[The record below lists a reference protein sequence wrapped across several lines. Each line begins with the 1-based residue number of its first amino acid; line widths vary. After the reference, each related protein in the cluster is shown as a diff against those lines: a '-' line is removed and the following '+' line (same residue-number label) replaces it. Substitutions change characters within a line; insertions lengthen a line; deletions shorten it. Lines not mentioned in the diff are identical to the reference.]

1 VKEIFALI
9 AIAMTCGMFGHYIW
23 QIARGSVR
31 PHAISWLT
39 WGIATTA
46 VFGAQLVSGAGIGAW
61 PTAVSAAATFAVFG
75 LALKQSGF
83 DRAAPIDWAFFA
95 AALGGL
101 VLWFLTSEPLTAV
114 AIMTA
119 IDVIGNGPTVRKIFR
134 DPFADSPSFFGLI
147 GARSTVAI
155 AALETYS
162 ATTVLF
168 PLAVGIASA
177 LVALL
182 MLTRRR
188 LSVAG

>member
-1 VKEIFALI
+1 MKEIFALA
-9 AIAMTCGMFGHYIW
+9 AIAMTCGAFGYYIW
-23 QIARGSVR
+23 QIARGLVR

-75 LALKQSGF
+75 LALLRCGF

-95 AALGGL
+95 AAIAGL

-114 AIMTA
+114 AIMTG
-119 IDVIGNGPTVRKIFR
+119 IDVIGNGPTVRKILH
-134 DPFADSPSFFGLI
+134 DPFADSVSFFGLI
-147 GARSTVAI
+147 GVRSAVAI
-155 AALETYS
+155 AALEAYS
-162 ATTVLF
+162 ATTILF
-168 PLAVGIASA
+168 PLAVGTASM

-182 MLTRRR
+182 MLSRRR
-188 LSVAG
+188 LAAA